1 MLGMAALLIF
11 TSMALTGY
19 AVASWMNGRQA
30 ARRTLSRRLA
40 AAIGGA
46 AGQPASVLRD
56 KRLSRI
62 AFLNGLLERI
72 EVVRPLVRLIRQAG
86 LNKRVG
92 EILLYMPL
100 LACVGFLLTALMT
113 DNMLLGFAVG
123 VVAGASPLL
132 VLQRLRR
139 IRGQRFS
146 EQLPDALDLI
156 RAALQAGHGL
166 LSAFAVVADEFPDP
180 IAAEFREIT
189 EQMRLGLP
197 MREALYGLGERIDD
211 PNIPILI
218 VGVLVAQEVGG
229 NLAEV
234 IDNVSYTI
242 RERFKLLREMR
253 VMTAQGRLSGMV
265 LTALPFLVGLF
276 MYFLNPQYFAPLLQS
291 NTGRYML
298 AYAFVSIV
306 VGHIL
311 IQRIV
316 RIRV

>member
-1 MLGMAALLIF
+1 MFGLAALLIF

-30 ARRTLSRRLA
+30 ARQSLNRRLA

-46 AGQPASVLRD
+46 AGEPASVLKDR
-56 KRLSRI
+56 RLSRI
-62 AFLNGLLERI
+62 AFLSNLLERI
-72 EVVRPLVRLIRQAG
+72 ELVRPLVRLIRQAG

-100 LACVGFLLTALMT
+100 LACLGFLLTALMT
-113 DNMLLGFAVG
+113 DNVLLDLAVG
-123 VVAGASPLL
+123 AVAGASPLL

-180 IAAEFREIT
+180 VAAEFREIT

-197 MREALYGLGERIDD
+197 MRDALYGLGERIDD

-234 IDNVSYTI
+234 VDNISYTI

-276 MYFLNPQYFAPLLQS
+276 MYFMNPQYFAPLLQTH
-291 NTGRYML
+291 TGHYML
-298 AYAFVSIV
+298 AYAFVSIL
-306 VGHIL
+306 VGHVM
-311 IQRIV
+311 IQRLV